1 MSQVELQRRIANL
14 EKLIVVTR
22 ALRQA
27 FDLQTLLNQIMNIIV
42 ELADCEKSS
51 ILLIDRK
58 TGELRFASA
67 SGTQF
72 EMLKDIV
79 VPRQGSIAGTVLETG
94 KPVVISNAQNDPRL
108 FKQVDRRVD
117 QVTETLMGVPME
129 IGGRIIGVLEALN
142 KRGGRPFDQE
152 DVETLQMFAPQAA
165 AAIENTR
172 LIEEQKQRLA
182 DSELIREATL
192 TLSRFIQR
200 DQLLNQL
207 ADMLQNDLDIT
218 RFAVWEPDAAR
229 EKLVVSIARGV
240 ASPQTVLSLPIA
252 DDNIIGQVARRQN
265 SILIGDIRRSPQ
277 PGALSADTRSLLAV
291 PMLCGDDMVGVISA
305 ESDRP
310 NEFSEREER
319 ILFEIALQTA
329 IGIRQAELYEAS
341 LRANRLKQEFIT
353 TMSHELRT
361 PMTVV
366 IGACEMIYKES
377 LGPINAAQKETLK
390 MAIERANLLLRM
402 LNDVLD
408 FSKIASGDLVLYP
421 TLVNVGAAIEASVRK
436 YQTYADRKRQTITVH
451 PVPAECRH
459 VIADDKRLRQVL
471 EHLIDNAIKFSPDER
486 PIEIRVALHR
496 DDPGYVC
503 VQVIDRGIGIRP
515 EDQELIFED
524 FRQLDNSFT
533 RDYGGAGMGLAISK
547 HLIELQGGVI
557 WVESELGQGSTFSFI
572 LPRPSASTGQTMQMP
587 IPDFARKTSPSNEGE
602 TSGT

>member
-1 MSQVELQRRIANL
+1 MNQVELERRIANL

-27 FDLQTLLNQIMNIIV
+27 FDLPTLLNQIMNIIV

-51 ILLIDRK
+51 ILLIDHK

-79 VPRQGSIAGTVLETG
+79 VPRQGSIAGTVIETG
-94 KPVVISNAQNDPRL
+94 KPVVVSNAQDDPRF
-108 FKQVDRRVD
+108 FKQVDQRVD
-117 QVTETLMGVPME
+117 QITRTLMGVPME

-142 KRGGRPFDQE
+142 KRGGQPFDQE
-152 DVETLQMFAPQAA
+152 DVETLLMFAPQAA

-182 DSELIREATL
+182 DSELIREAIL

-200 DQLLNQL
+200 DQLLAQL
-207 ADMLQNDLDIT
+207 ADLLQNDLGLS
-218 RFAVWEPDAAR
+218 RFAVWEPDAAK
-229 EKLVVSIARGV
+229 EKLIASIVHGVDLPRMPQFPIGDDNLLGQVVRR
-240 ASPQTVLSLPIA
+240 QTSLLVDDLQHAPRAGVLSA
-252 DDNIIGQVARRQN
+252 N
-265 SILIGDIRRSPQ
+265 
-277 PGALSADTRSLLAV
+277 TRSVLAV

-329 IGIRQAELYEAS
+329 IGIRQSELYEAS

-366 IGACEMIYKES
+366 IGACEMVYNET
-377 LGPINAAQKETLK
+377 LGAINAAQKETLK
-390 MAIERANLLLRM
+390 TAIERANLLLRM

-436 YQTYADRKRQTITVH
+436 YRTYADRKRQTITIH
-451 PVPAECRH
+451 PIPPECRH

-486 PIEIRVALHR
+486 PIEVRVALHK

-515 EDQELIFED
+515 EDQEQIFED

-557 WVESELGQGSTFSFI
+557 WVESEFGQGSTFSFI
-572 LPRPSASTGQTMQMP
+572 LPRPPESAGQTMQMP
-587 IPDFARKTSPSNEGE
+587 AIKPTPD
-602 TSGT
+602 